1 VAPTGRRPYPQ
12 YCGLARALDV
22 VGDRWA
28 LLVLRELTLG
38 PRRYTD
44 LLDGLPGASTD
55 MLAARLRDLEKAGA
69 IRRRVLPP
77 PAASKVYELTRRGH
91 DLEPVLQSLAVWG
104 TDLLTE
110 RRDGDAFQARWLSLQ
125 LRGRFRPDHAEG
137 VRLTIRFVVDGDT
150 LSAVIDAGHLT
161 ILEHDTDD
169 PDVTITGS
177 PEALTAAIAT
187 QDTAPSDVH
196 VEGRPT
202 DVRTMLRVLGLSP
215 G

>member
-1 VAPTGRRPYPQ
+1 MRRRSYPQ
-12 YCGLARALDV
+12 YCGLARALDA

-55 MLAARLRDLEKAGA
+55 MLAARLRDLEEAGA

-77 PAASKVYELTRRGH
+77 PAASKVYELTARGH

-110 RRDGDAFQARWLSLQ
+110 RRDDDAFQARWLSLQ
-125 LRGRFRPDHAEG
+125 LRGRFRPDRAEG
-137 VRLTIRFVVDGDT
+137 VTKV
-150 LSAVIDAGHLT
+150 
-161 ILEHDTDD
+161 
-169 PDVTITGS
+169 
-177 PEALTAAIAT
+177 AL
-187 QDTAPSDVH
+187 
-196 VEGRPT
+196 RP
-202 DVRTMLRVLGLSP
+202 G